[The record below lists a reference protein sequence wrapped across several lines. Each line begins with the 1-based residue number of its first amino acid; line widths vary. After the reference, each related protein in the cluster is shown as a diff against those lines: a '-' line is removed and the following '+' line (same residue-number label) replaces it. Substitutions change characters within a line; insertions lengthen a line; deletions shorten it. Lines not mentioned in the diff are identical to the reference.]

1 MESTVWTSSE
11 IRPILQT
18 KVVIASLYCDDKTP
32 LPASEVR
39 YSEAIGGKIKT
50 IGNKWAEL
58 QIVQYKSFQQPLYVM
73 IDAEGNDLTE
83 GIGYTP
89 DIPTYKKFLEK
100 GIKAFK
106 K

>member
-1 MESTVWTSSE
+1 
-11 IRPILQT
+11 
-18 KVVIASLYCDDKTP
+18 
-32 LPASEVR
+32 
-39 YSEAIGGKIKT
+39 
-50 IGNKWAEL
+50 
-58 QIVQYKSFQQPLYVM
+58 M